1 MSGSDTIL
9 LQKFEM
15 LFREHFSSLCFFAQK
30 YLGDMDSSK
39 DLVHE
44 VFVKVWEKRHGFDF
58 EKPAKSYLFTS
69 VYNRCLNQI
78 RDSKKFS
85 ETEDSKL
92 EQSLSHDGSDN
103 EGIEMAELKSLIQKS
118 LNSLPEKC
126 KAVFNL
132 NRYEGKSY
140 AEIAEN
146 LSISIKTVEVHMSKA
161 LKVLR
166 EDLKEYLTILILIIL
181 KNNNLL

>member
-1 MSGSDTIL
+1 MSSSETIL
-9 LQKFEM
+9 LEKFEH
-15 LFREHFSSLCFFAQK
+15 LFREHFTALCFFAQK

-44 VFVKVWEKRHGFDF
+44 VFVKVWDKRNEFDF

-78 RDSKKFS
+78 RDARKFNR
-85 ETEDSKL
+85 TEDNEL

-103 EGIEMAELKSLIQKS
+103 ESIEMAELKSLIQKS

-126 KAVFNL
+126 RAVFNL
-132 NRYEGKSY
+132 SRYEGKSY
-140 AEIAEN
+140 AEIAEV
-146 LSISIKTVEVHMSKA
+146 LKISNKTVEAHMSKA
-161 LKVLR
+161 LRVLR